1 MKKKYRIICGE
12 KISKN
17 LLNNSPSKQMYSFS
31 KSERFPP
38 ILSSSTSSISY
49 KQFYNIPPIRDNR
62 SCSFGYG
69 NKIDF
74 SKESKD
80 KSKVYYN
87 IKSIFSKNSGSPFYS
102 FGIGRDLIYINKIN
116 NKNFPGPGQYNL
128 IKPFGYSAKKFS
140 IYSKILDNEINNK
153 KNFPGP
159 GNYKNNL
166 GISTKGLYPISEMK
180 NIHSLNF
187 GKNSDDR
194 FSYLNKIENLNVPGP
209 GNYNQK
215 SLLGKIF
222 NSRYKS
228 NNAYTFSHKIK
239 YVDSRENFPGPG
251 SYNNFSEFSTF
262 EVDYGGYSGNNSI
275 GNNGNNSS
283 RVCLKRNCNGG
294 LMGKKIIKSA
304 SENNIGK
311 KINFVSKY
319 NSNLNSSILN
329 TIEENNVNLIKDYT
343 DKVK

>member
-12 KISKN
+12 KISKSI
-17 LLNNSPSKQMYSFS
+17 LNNSPSKQMYSFS

-38 ILSSSTSSISY
+38 ILSSSSSTSSLPQ
-49 KQFYNIPPIRDNR
+49 KQFYNIPPIRDKR

-87 IKSIFSKNSGSPFYS
+87 IKSTFSKNSGSPFYS
-102 FGIGRDLIYINKIN
+102 FGIGRDLTYN
-116 NKNFPGPGQYNL
+116 NKLSISNKNLPGPGQYNL
-128 IKPFGYSAKKFS
+128 LKPFGYNGKKFS
-140 IYSKILDNEINNK
+140 IYSKILLLDNK

-159 GNYKNNL
+159 GNYKNNI
-166 GISTKGLYPISEMK
+166 GISRKGLYPISEIK

-187 GKNSDDR
+187 GKNLNDR
-194 FSYLNKIENLNVPGP
+194 FSYRNQIEKNFFPGP

-228 NNAYTFSHKIK
+228 NNAYTFSSKIK

-262 EVDYGGYSGNNSI
+262 EVEYSGNNSI
-275 GNNGNNSS
+275 GNNNNNNNGNNNNN
-283 RVCLKRNCNGG
+283 LNNNNNNKK
-294 LMGKKIIKSA
+294 LMKSV

-311 KINFVSKY
+311 KKIRFISKN
-319 NSNLNSSILN
+319 NSNINSSVLN
-329 TIEENNVNLIKDYT
+329 TIEENHVNLIKDYT